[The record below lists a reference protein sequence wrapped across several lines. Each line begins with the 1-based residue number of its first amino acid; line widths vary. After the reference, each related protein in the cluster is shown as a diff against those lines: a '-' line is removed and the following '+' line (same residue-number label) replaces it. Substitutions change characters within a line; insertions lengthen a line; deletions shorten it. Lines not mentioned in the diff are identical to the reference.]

1 MANAGMR
8 REGDLKPVISQLSGM
23 GVRLQMEVQQANMR
37 LAQEVVA
44 RVKAG
49 IRNQSYGHAQLN
61 PKYAAWKAK
70 KGYSTKVLIAS
81 GRYLESIKVVRDGDK
96 WAAVVDPQ
104 ATTKSGV
111 AMDQLGIWLEYGTRI
126 S

>member
-49 IRNQSYGHAQLN
+49 IRNQSYGHSQLN
-61 PKYAAWKAK
+61 QKT
-70 KGYSTKVLIAS
+70 SSLQS
-81 GRYLESIKVVRDGDK
+81 
-96 WAAVVDPQ
+96 
-104 ATTKSGV
+104 
-111 AMDQLGIWLEYGTRI
+111 
-126 S
+126 